1 MLSGVVDEEVNSVE
15 EALNL
20 LETGNAMRVT
30 MATEMNAHSSRSH
43 VAFIVT
49 IGEREGK
56 ERGTKKRTK
65 VKEGVGS
72 MELLYL

>member
-49 IGEREGK
+49 IGKR
-56 ERGTKKRTK
+56 ERG
-65 VKEGVGS
+65 EG
-72 MELLYL
+72 ERD

>member
-15 EALNL
+15 EALDL

-49 IGEREGK
+49 IGKR
-56 ERGTKKRTK
+56 ERGKGERD
-65 VKEGVGS
+65 
-72 MELLYL
+72 